1 MNIDERNILI
11 ISLDIISEIRT
22 LFYEILNM
30 YSLRQFH
37 YAENF
42 LIYNKILQI
51 NNKENKIE
59 TEPEKLLEKLETN
72 LSHLNS
78 VLKFFNFN
86 SNNKILSYNNINSF
100 ISNEASKLIS
110 NMNLISAMYYISN
123 DNYIYFDNDFFHELK
138 KKQILIKKYFKNMKI
153 NYFQKNNNGIEYY
166 EIKIIVHNLFSLI
179 IIIPSNLSKFYLH
192 DYDNKIKIIVN
203 GLFGPNNLNFE
214 QNQNL
219 NNYSNFQLFKN
230 MTMIF
235 NNVLKQIIQ
244 KMNEAYFNFNYGKKI
259 SFYECFIQFLD
270 FVYDYDQIFN
280 IKCDRCS
287 NIIKY
292 IPKSKLFTVPV
303 IKVQNNDDSYTQ
315 NIINDIDK
323 ENDINNSKKLF
334 HFYHQECIN
343 SSDI

>member
-78 VLKFFNFN
+78 VFKFFNFN

-123 DNYIYFDNDFFHELK
+123 NNYIYFDNDFFHELK
-138 KKQILIKKYFKNMKI
+138 KKQILIKKYL
-153 NYFQKNNNGIEYY
+153 
-166 EIKIIVHNLFSLI
+166 HNLFSLI

-244 KMNEAYFNFNYGKKI
+244 KMNETYFNFNYGKKI

-287 NIIKY
+287 SIIKY
-292 IPKSKLFTVPV
+292 IPKCKLFTVPV
-303 IKVQNNDDSYTQ
+303 IKVQNNDDNYTQ
-315 NIINDIDK
+315 NLINDIDK